1 VAFLFVAALASF
13 AQEPAEKA
21 KPDPAKVR
29 SLPTD
34 TKAWKG
40 DFDGMLESR
49 NIRVLVPYS
58 RTLYFNDKGRERG
71 VLADNVRD
79 FEAYINK
86 KYRQRLGNRPITGYL
101 IPTPRHAMLQTLP
114 HAFSDIHTPHSTPT

>member
-1 VAFLFVAALASF
+1 MGWRRSDVTKCSATCFLTGALLFGFSLTAL

-29 SLPTD
+29 ALPTD

-58 RTLYFNDKGRERG
+58 RTLYFN
-71 VLADNVRD
+71 
-79 FEAYINK
+79 
-86 KYRQRLGNRPITGYL
+86 
-101 IPTPRHAMLQTLP
+101 
-114 HAFSDIHTPHSTPT
+114 